1 MGAGA
6 LMALIR
12 LAAVIFAIEA
22 LFYVLISL
30 YMRSLRRERLEEI
43 WDERH
48 PDRRGD
54 REERRVFVR
63 RSMVGFEKTLRARL
77 VALVFVVPTLAIA
90 VIVYFV
96 NYHR

>member
-1 MGAGA
+1 
-6 LMALIR
+6 MALIR
-12 LAAVIFAIEA
+12 LAAVIIAIEA

-43 WDERH
+43 WDDRH
-48 PDRRGD
+48 PDRMGD
-54 REERRVFVR
+54 SAERRDFVR